1 MDRFY
6 STSSMGRMT
15 TNPLPCA
22 LLLLLAAAAP
32 GDEGVPAAEPSPFG
46 FRGFEIYKLDNQI
59 SQLTACDVDGDGLRD
74 LLVVNN
80 DRAKIEVLLRR
91 RAPVAPKSKRGET
104 LPNDLAD
111 DRFYQREEVLTE
123 KQVWSLAA
131 GDLNGDGKI
140 DVAYYGKP
148 EELVVAFGDGKGGFP
163 SSRTF
168 PIDDGAA
175 STKGLAIADM
185 DGDGRAD
192 LLLLAKG
199 YTAVLHQTEKGTLRE
214 PVKLAHGEK
223 SVHSLLARDVDGDG
237 RMDLVLL
244 ASSSARSVRV
254 RLGRVDGTLGPEL
267 AFETTPWR
275 VLDLHDI
282 DPAPGAEFVVV
293 QRSSGV
299 LRAMRLRTR
308 QEAAQDPLAL
318 GSVEIHAFEETGS
331 AKVRSMALGDL
342 DGDGRRDIVVTEP
355 GTAQLALYF
364 QGADGALQSRRLFP
378 TLAEAEA
385 VRVADLDGDGRDE
398 VIVLSGGDRAVGI
411 SRLEKEGRL
420 PFPTMLPLNGSPKA
434 IDTAD
439 LDGDGRKD
447 LVVAVERD
455 KRQFA
460 LVHRGGAVAGPPAFE
475 VELKGLKAAP
485 DDIMGMDLNQD
496 GRTDL
501 LCFDRFGPMRVW
513 LRGDGDA
520 FVDLSAEGESYR
532 GGLVSKIARGNVHAG
547 DLDGDGKAELL
558 VASQNFAR
566 ALRLGA
572 GGGLEVSDQANGRSP
587 RSQVKGAVTLDL
599 DGDGRADVALY
610 DGEKDTISLLT
621 RNASGVF
628 EIRANIA
635 VGEFEFQA
643 LRAEDVNGD
652 GRPDLVILGKNRM
665 GILHGGG
672 ASRDLVELHSVESGR
687 RDARLG
693 KFAVGDLNGDGA
705 PDLAVL
711 DGGNRGIQIFSY
723 AGAKGFA
730 EELFW
735 RAYEKKMHDDNRRDG
750 GADEIL
756 IDDLDGDGKN
766 DIAILIHDRLIV
778 YPQ

>member
-1 MDRFY
+1 MPTPAPR
-6 STSSMGRMT
+6 
-15 TNPLPCA
+15 LAA
-22 LLLLLAAAAP
+22 LLMLLCAGARA
-32 GDEGVPAAEPSPFG
+32 GDEIPAADPFPFG
-46 FRGFEIYKLDNQI
+46 FRGFELYKLDHQI
-59 SQLTACDVDGDGLRD
+59 AQLTACDVDGDGLRD

-91 RAPVAPKSKRGET
+91 REPVAPKAKRGET

-111 DRFYQREEVLTE
+111 DRFYQREEILTE

-131 GDLNGDGKI
+131 GDLNGDGRI

-163 SSRTF
+163 SSQTF
-168 PIDDGAA
+168 PIEDGAA
-175 STKGLAIADM
+175 TTGGLAVADM
-185 DGDGRAD
+185 NGDGRAD
-192 LLLLAKG
+192 LLLLGKG
-199 YTAVLHQTEKGTLRE
+199 YTAILHQGEKGTLLE
-214 PVKLAHGEK
+214 PVKLPHGEK
-223 SVHSLLARDVDGDG
+223 GIHRLAVRDLDGDG
-237 RMDLVLL
+237 RADLVLL
-244 ASSSARSVRV
+244 ASASPRSVRA
-254 RLGRVDGTLGPEL
+254 RFGRGDGTLGPEL

-275 VLDLHDI
+275 VLDVHDI
-282 DPAPGAEFVVV
+282 DPAPGAEIVVV
-293 QRSSGV
+293 QRNSGV
-299 LRAMRLRTR
+299 LRSLRLRTR
-308 QEAAQDPLAL
+308 SDAAQDPLAL

-331 AKVRSMALGDL
+331 AKVRSMAIGDL

-355 GTAQLALYF
+355 GTAQLALYM
-364 QGADGALQSRRLFP
+364 QGEGGTLHARRLFP

-398 VIVLSGGDRAVGI
+398 VVVLSGGDRAVGL
-411 SRLEKEGRL
+411 SRLGTDGRL
-420 PFPTMLPLNGSPKA
+420 PFPTMLPVAGTPKA

-439 LDGDGRKD
+439 FDGDGRKD

-455 KRQFA
+455 KKQFA
-460 LVHRGGAVAGPPAFE
+460 LVYLGGAVGGPPAIE
-475 VELKGLKAAP
+475 VDLKGLKAAP

-513 LRGDGDA
+513 LRGEGQL

-547 DLDGDGKAELL
+547 DLDGNGKAELL

-572 GGGLEVSDQANGRSP
+572 GGGLEVTDQANGRSP
-587 RSQVKGAVTLDL
+587 RSQVKGVVSLDL
-599 DGDGRADVALY
+599 DGDGKADVALY
-610 DGEKDTISLLT
+610 DGEKDTVSLLT

-628 EIRANIA
+628 EIRSNLA

-643 LRAEDVNGD
+643 LHAADMNGD
-652 GRPDLVILGKNRM
+652 GRPDLVILGKNRF
-665 GILHGGG
+665 GILYGGG
-672 ASRDLVELHSVESGR
+672 ASRDLVELHSVESSR

-693 KFAVGDLNGDGA
+693 KFAVGDLNGDGTR
-705 PDLAVL
+705 DLAVL

-723 AGAKGFA
+723 TAAKGFL

-756 IDDLDGDGKN
+756 VDDLDGDGKF